1 MIDAECRSEEK
12 YSKLALAYEGQEE
25 KERVH
30 NCVQTVIA
38 QNKIQP
44 ETYISCSSSGKEI
57 LVIEYHEDLD
67 REAGDIFEKM
77 LKSLELSN
85 CA

>member
-1 MIDAECRSEEK
+1 MIDAQFRSEER
-12 YSKLALAYEGQEE
+12 YSKLSLAYEGQEE

-30 NCVQTVIA
+30 NCVQEIIA
-38 QNKIQP
+38 KNAIQP
-44 ETYISCSSSGKEI
+44 ETYTSTISDTKEV

-77 LKSLELSN
+77 LHALKIKE
-85 CA
+85 CD